1 MNKTALKDAAFCSRV
16 VATYLD
22 GRLLTAQQV
31 AKLHSIGF
39 HTVLAILQQ
48 ELSEE
53 TRRQE
58 YSKRLSLTKLGER
71 NPMKGVSGEAHPSW
85 KGICSDKKGH
95 FTILRDGKRYFVHRL
110 AIADYFG
117 IPIEKLSANIIVH
130 HIDGNP
136 ANNDIDNLAITT
148 RSGHTRLEQRQRA
161 LFAQGQELSALQSS
175 LQE

>member
-1 MNKTALKDAAFCSRV
+1 MNKTLLKDAAFCSRV

-22 GRLLTAQQV
+22 GRLLTAHQV
-31 AKLHSIGF
+31 AKLHNTGF

-58 YSKRLSLTKLGER
+58 YSKRLALTKLGDR
-71 NPMKGVSGEAHPSW
+71 NPMKGRCEEAHPNW

-95 FTILRDGKRYFVHRL
+95 FTMIRDGKRYFVHRL
-110 AIADYFG
+110 VIADYFG
-117 IPIEKLSANIIVH
+117 IPIEKLSAKIVVH

-136 ANNDIDNLAITT
+136 TNNDIDNLAITT
-148 RSGHTRLEQRQRA
+148 QRGHTRLEERQRA
-161 LFAQGQELSALQSS
+161 LFAQGQELSALQPSQ
-175 LQE
+175 QE